1 MSDRASTSQVVRG
14 GLVVAVA
21 MAVMNVASYALTN
34 VAAHVLGP
42 VGYGAFAAL
51 MGLVLVLGVASLG
64 LQATAARRVAA
75 DATHREAVEA
85 VTRTTARRAAVVLA
99 LLCLVASPLVSR
111 VLHLDTWLS
120 AALLAVPAAA
130 YAVMGGQAGLLQGEG
145 RWGSYAAVFSAF
157 GLARLA
163 CGLVTIL
170 VWPTPLGAM
179 AGVAAGSLVPAVVG
193 WWALRHPRAPHDA
206 GAAAV
211 VVSTGEVLREAVASC
226 NTLFAF
232 FALTSL
238 DVLLAR
244 VVLPPHQAG
253 LYAAGAILAKAVM
266 FLPYVLTVMAFPA
279 MARQGANRYLH
290 LWGLAA
296 VLGVGLVVMAGVAL
310 LPVLALQFVGGGAY
324 VDLQG
329 SLWAFAGL
337 GAVLAGIQ
345 LLVYSDIARRH
356 RRAMWFVW
364 GAFAMIAVGLTAV
377 HTALQML
384 ALVLAVDTLL
394 LVVLAVVATVGTARA
409 DDDVP
414 PDTDEPGLTDLPC
427 VPTMPDGASAPPRAS
442 SDRPPR

>member
-1 MSDRASTSQVVRG
+1 MRG

-21 MAVMNVASYALTN
+21 MAVMNLASYALTN

-42 VGYGAFAAL
+42 AGYGAFAAL

-75 DATHREAVEA
+75 DVTHREAVEV
-85 VTRTTARRAAVVLA
+85 VTRTTARRGALALAVLCVLA
-99 LLCLVASPLVSR
+99 SPVVSR

-120 AALLAVPAAA
+120 AAILAVPAAA
-130 YAVMGGQAGLLQGEG
+130 YVVMGGQAGLLQGEG
-145 RWGSYAAVFSAF
+145 RWGSYAALFSTF
-157 GLARLA
+157 GLARFG
-163 CGLVTIL
+163 CGLLTIL

-179 AGVAAGSLVPAVVG
+179 TGVALGSLVPPVVG
-193 WWALRHPRAPHDA
+193 WWALRHPRTPHD
-206 GAAAV
+206 GGRGV
-211 VVSTGEVLREAVASC
+211 VVTTGEVMREALSSC
-226 NTLFAF
+226 SALLAF

-266 FLPYVLTVMAFPA
+266 FLPYVVTVMAFPA
-279 MARQGANRYLH
+279 MSRQGANRYLH

-310 LPVLALQFVGGGAY
+310 LPRLALQFVGGRAY
-324 VDLQG
+324 AELQG

-337 GAVLAGIQ
+337 GTVLAGIQ

-364 GAFAMIAVGLTAV
+364 GAFGLMAAGLTAV
-377 HTALQML
+377 HTALHML
-384 ALVLAVDTLL
+384 ALVLTVDALL

-409 DDDVP
+409 ADADLEPVEPVLGVP
-414 PDTDEPGLTDLPC
+414 DLPGA
-427 VPTMPDGASAPPRAS
+427 PDLPDAASGPLGAS
-442 SDRPPR
+442 SDRRPH

>member
-1 MSDRASTSQVVRG
+1 MRG

-42 VGYGAFAAL
+42 AGYGAFAAL

-75 DATHREAVEA
+75 DATHRAAVEA
-85 VTRTTARRAAVVLA
+85 VTRTTARRGALVLA
-99 LLCLVASPLVSR
+99 LLCLVASPFVSH
-111 VLHLDTWLS
+111 VLHLDTWLT

-130 YAVMGGQAGLLQGEG
+130 YVVMGGQAGLLQGEG
-145 RWGSYAAVFSAF
+145 RWGWYAAVFSSF
-157 GLARLA
+157 GLARLG
-163 CGLVTIL
+163 CGLVTVL
-170 VWPTPLGAM
+170 LWPTPLGAM
-179 AGVAAGSLVPAVVG
+179 TGVALGSLVPAAVG
-193 WWALRHPRAPHDA
+193 WWALRHPLAVHDA
-206 GAAAV
+206 GPAV
-211 VVSTGEVLREAVASC
+211 VVGTGEVLREAVASC
-226 NTLFAF
+226 NALLAF

-279 MARQGANRYLH
+279 MAREGANRHLH

-296 VLGVGLVVMAGVAL
+296 VLGVGVAVMAGVAL
-310 LPVLALQFVGGGAY
+310 LPRLALQFVGGRAY
-324 VDLQG
+324 AELQD

-364 GAFAMIAVGLTAV
+364 GAFALIAAGLSAV
-377 HTALQML
+377 HTALHML
-384 ALVLAVDTLL
+384 ALVLAVDTSL
-394 LVVLAVVATVGTARA
+394 LVVLAVVATVGTAR
-409 DDDVP
+409 
-414 PDTDEPGLTDLPC
+414 TDSTDLEP
-427 VPTMPDGASAPPRAS
+427 VVASAPPGAS